1 MVDVVLLLGGDLVDD
16 CSSGQDVVHGEGRSV
31 DRRLVGVLTS
41 CGSQAAQAT
50 CTVIAASEAAF
61 LLDFSGAGCS
71 NEQRRCV
78 V

>member
-1 MVDVVLLLGGDLVDD
+1 MSTVV
-16 CSSGQDVVHGEGRSV
+16 QDVVHGGGSSV

-50 CTVIAASEAAF
+50 AVVANEAAF
-61 LLDFSGAGCS
+61 LLDLNGAGCS